1 MPTASSSSAR
11 VTFLDV
17 AASVDRLRAAA
28 RRLCETDPTVVAV
41 VLFGSL
47 AQGSATPSSDADLLV
62 VLRRDGRRVID
73 RVPDYTRPFEGLGM
87 STQVFPW
94 TEPELA
100 ARLSGNDPFAREI
113 LRTGRTL
120 AGGLEEERYRVV
132 GGAKGP

>member
-28 RRLCETDPTVVAV
+28 RRLCETDPNVVAV

-62 VLRRDGRRVID
+62 VLRRDQRRVID
-73 RVPDYTRPFEGLGM
+73 RVPEYTRAFEGLGM

-94 TEPELA
+94 TEAELA
-100 ARLSGNDPFAREI
+100 ERLAGGDPFAREI
-113 LRTGRTL
+113 ISTGRTL
-120 AGGLEEERYRVV
+120 AGAVEQKTV
-132 GGAKGP
+132 GDGRGR